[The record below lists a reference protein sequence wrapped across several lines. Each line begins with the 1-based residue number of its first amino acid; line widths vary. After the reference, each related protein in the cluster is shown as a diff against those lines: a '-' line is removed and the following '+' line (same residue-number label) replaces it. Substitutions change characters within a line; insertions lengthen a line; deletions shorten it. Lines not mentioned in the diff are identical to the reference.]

1 MRLSLR
7 ANQRTAKTA
16 GRRDRNG
23 GRGDDYGYGKRN
35 LLCNVVGKMREFAEA
50 IVAAILIVGIVIW
63 TIKVL
68 IEVLR

>member
-1 MRLSLR
+1 
-7 ANQRTAKTA
+7 
-16 GRRDRNG
+16 
-23 GRGDDYGYGKRN
+23 
-35 LLCNVVGKMREFAEA
+35 MREFAEA